1 MYVVVGGAGEVGY
14 HVARSLRD
22 EGHDVCV
29 IELNPDRLERL
40 ADLDVLAVRG
50 NLANKSILE
59 GEGKIAEAQLFIACT
74 GDDEVNMVAA
84 ALAKTHGPRT
94 IARINDTE
102 YLNVPYSDEYAKI
115 GIDVAVSPEMVAAIR
130 IKRMLNQPQLV
141 NADVFA
147 QGKVF
152 VAEGRVEPDA
162 FVVGKRLDEVEPPA
176 GFHLF
181 AIYRGD
187 EALIPKGSMRFRSGD
202 RLLMALTS
210 MDVLKDVE
218 PYIGKARQVR
228 SGGSEVK
235 RVMIAGATRIGVQLA
250 RLLEQS
256 KRDVV
261 LVEKDEAKA
270 KWAGERLQRTLVVLG
285 DATDRHLLTQE
296 NVDTFDAFVGCNKIE
311 EYNVLAAI
319 LAKRLGVTYTVAVV
333 NQPELKGFLEEL
345 DIDLAVAPRLSTV
358 GAILKAVHPGS
369 EDLALQN
376 LGEERLMVFRVV
388 EGSGLAG
395 TRVKKVGFPA
405 QAHVAA
411 IVRGDQVVLPRGDD
425 TLEANDQVLVFTLT
439 EAVDKLERLFA

>member
-29 IELNPDRLERL
+29 VELDEKRLERL
-40 ADLDVLAVRG
+40 AELDVQSVRG
-50 NLANKSILE
+50 NIANKSVLE
-59 GEGKIAEAQLFIACT
+59 GEAKIAEAQLFIACT
-74 GDDEVNMVAA
+74 GDDEVNMIAA

-102 YLNVPYSDEYAKI
+102 YLNVPYSDEYARI
-115 GIDVAVSPEMVAAIR
+115 GIDVAVCPEMVAAIR

-152 VAEGRVEPDA
+152 VAEGRVEPDS
-162 FVVGKRLDEVEPPA
+162 FVVGKRLDEIEPPA

-187 EALIPKGSMRFRSGD
+187 EALIPKGHMRFRAGD
-202 RLLMALTS
+202 RLVMALTS

-218 PYIGKARQVR
+218 PYIGKARQVQ
-228 SGGSEVK
+228 GGAEVR

-270 KWAGERLQRTLVVLG
+270 KWAGERLQRTLVVVG
-285 DATDRHLLTQE
+285 DATDRHVLTQE
-296 NVDTFDAFVGCNKIE
+296 NVDTFDAFVGCHKVE

-319 LAKRLGVTYTVAVV
+319 LAKRLGVPLTVATV
-333 NQPELKGFLEEL
+333 NQPELKGFLEDL
-345 DIDLAVAPRLSTV
+345 GIDLAVAPRLSTV

-376 LGEERLMVFRVV
+376 LGEERLMVFRV
-388 EGSGLAG
+388 AG
-395 TRVKKVGFPA
+395 ASPVAGERIRKVGFPA

-411 IVRGDQVVLPRGDD
+411 VVRGDAVLMPRGDE
-425 TLEANDQVLVFTLT
+425 TLEAGDQVLVFTLT
-439 EAVDKLERLFA
+439 ESVERLERLFA

>member
-29 IELNPDRLERL
+29 VETNPERLERL
-40 ADLDVLAVRG
+40 AELDVTSVKG
-50 NLANKSILE
+50 NIANKSILE
-59 GEGKIAEAQLFIACT
+59 GEAKIAEAQLFIACT
-74 GDDEVNMVAA
+74 GDDEVNMIAC

-115 GIDVAVSPEMVAAIR
+115 GIDVAVCPEMVAAIR

-152 VAEGRVEPDA
+152 VAEGKVEPDS

-187 EALIPKGSMRFRSGD
+187 EALIPKGHMRFRAGD

-210 MDVLKDVE
+210 MEVLKDVE
-218 PYIGKARQVR
+218 PYIGKARQVTK
-228 SGGSEVK
+228 GAEVK
-235 RVMIAGATRIGVQLA
+235 RVMIAGATRIGIQLA

-270 KWAGERLQRTLVVLG
+270 KMAGERLQRTLVVLG
-285 DATDRHLLTQE
+285 DATDRHVLAQE
-296 NVDTFDAFVGCNKIE
+296 NVDTFDAFVGCHKIE

-319 LAKRLGVTYTVAVV
+319 LAKRMGVSFTVAVV

-388 EGSGLAG
+388 EGSGIAG
-395 TRVKKVGFPA
+395 QRIKKAGFPS

-411 IVRGDQVVLPRGDD
+411 VVRGDQVLLPRGDE
-425 TLEANDQVLVFTLT
+425 TIEANDQVLVFTLT
-439 EAVDKLERLFA
+439 ESVERLERLFA

>member
-29 IELNPDRLERL
+29 VETNPERLERL
-40 ADLDVLAVRG
+40 ADLDVTSVKG
-50 NLANKSILE
+50 NIANKSILE
-59 GEGKIAEAQLFIACT
+59 GEAKIAEAQLFIACT
-74 GDDEVNMVAA
+74 GDDEVNMIAC

-115 GIDVAVSPEMVAAIR
+115 GIDVAVCPEMVAAIR

-152 VAEGRVEPDA
+152 VAEGRVEPDS

-187 EALIPKGSMRFRSGD
+187 EALIPKGHMRFRSGD

-210 MDVLKDVE
+210 MEVLKDVE
-218 PYIGKARQVR
+218 PYIGKARQVQQ
-228 SGGSEVK
+228 GAEIK

-285 DATDRHLLTQE
+285 DATDRHILTQE

-319 LAKRLGVTYTVAVV
+319 LAKRMGVPFTVAVV
-333 NQPELKGFLEEL
+333 NQPELKAFLEEL

-376 LGEERLMVFRVV
+376 LGEERLMVFRVP
-388 EGSGLAG
+388 ETSALAG
-395 TRVKKVGFPA
+395 QRIKKAGFPS

-411 IVRGDQVVLPRGDD
+411 LVRGDQVVLPRGEE

-439 EAVDKLERLFA
+439 ESVEKLERLFA

>member
-29 IELNPDRLERL
+29 VETNPDRLERL
-40 ADLDVLAVRG
+40 AELDVTSVKG
-50 NLANKSILE
+50 NIANKSILE
-59 GEGKIAEAQLFIACT
+59 GEAKIAEAQLFIACT
-74 GDDEVNMVAA
+74 GDDEVNMIAC

-115 GIDVAVSPEMVAAIR
+115 GIDVAVCPEMVAAIR

-152 VAEGRVEPDA
+152 VAEGKVEPDS

-187 EALIPKGSMRFRSGD
+187 EALIPKGHMRFRAGD

-210 MDVLKDVE
+210 MEVLKDVE
-218 PYIGKARQVR
+218 PYIGKARQVTK
-228 SGGSEVK
+228 GAEVK
-235 RVMIAGATRIGVQLA
+235 RVMIAGATRIGIQLA

-270 KWAGERLQRTLVVLG
+270 KQAGERLQRTLVVLG
-285 DATDRHLLTQE
+285 DATDRHVLAQE
-296 NVDTFDAFVGCNKIE
+296 NVDTFDAFVGCHKVE

-319 LAKRLGVTYTVAVV
+319 LAKRMGVAFTVAVV

-388 EGSGLAG
+388 EGSGIAG
-395 TRVKKVGFPA
+395 QRIKKAGFPS

-411 IVRGDQVVLPRGDD
+411 VVRGDQVLLPRGDE
-425 TLEANDQVLVFTLT
+425 TIEANDQVLVFTLT
-439 EAVDKLERLFA
+439 ESVEKLERLFA

>member
-14 HVARSLRD
+14 HVARALRD

-29 IELNPDRLERL
+29 VEADEGRIERL
-40 ADLDVLAVRG
+40 GELDVLSVRG
-50 NLANKSILE
+50 NIANKSILE
-59 GEGKIAEAQLFIACT
+59 GEAKVGEAQLFIACT
-74 GDDEVNMVAA
+74 GDDEVNMIAA
-84 ALAKTHGPRT
+84 ALAKTHGART

-115 GIDVAVSPEMVAAIR
+115 GIDVAVCPEMVAAIR

-152 VAEGRVEPDA
+152 VAEGRVEPDS

-187 EALIPKGSMRFRSGD
+187 DALVPKGSIRFRAGD

-210 MDVLKDVE
+210 MEVLKDVE
-218 PYIGKARQVR
+218 PYIGKAKQVTA
-228 SGGSEVK
+228 GAEVK

-261 LVEKDEAKA
+261 LVEKDEARA
-270 KWAGERLQRTLVVLG
+270 KWASDRLQRALVVHG
-285 DATDRHLLTQE
+285 DATDRRLLQQE
-296 NVDTFDAFVGCNKIE
+296 NVDTFDAFVGCHKVE
-311 EYNVLAAI
+311 EYNVLAAL
-319 LAKRLGVTYTVAVV
+319 LAKQLGVRLTVATI
-333 NQPELKGFLEEL
+333 NQPELKSFLEDTGL
-345 DIDLAVAPRLSTV
+345 DLAIAPRLASV
-358 GAILKAVHPGS
+358 GAILRHVHGGA
-369 EDLALQN
+369 EELALQN
-376 LGEERLMVFRVV
+376 LGEEQLLMFRVPASAPV
-388 EGSGLAG
+388 AG
-395 TRVKKVGFPA
+395 HKIKRVGFPA
-405 QAHVAA
+405 TSHIAA
-411 IVRGDQVVLPRGDD
+411 IVRGDQVVLPRGDETIEVD
-425 TLEANDQVLVFTLT
+425 DQVLVFTLT
-439 EAVDKLERLFA
+439 EGIDRLERLFT

>member
-14 HVARSLRD
+14 HVARALRD

-29 IELNPDRLERL
+29 VETDQVRLERL
-40 ADLDVLAVRG
+40 AELDVATVKG
-50 NLANKSILE
+50 NIANKSVLE
-59 GEGKIAEAQLFIACT
+59 GEAKIAEAQLFIACT
-74 GDDEVNMVAA
+74 GDDEVNMIAA
-84 ALAKTHGPRT
+84 CIAKTHGPRT
-94 IARINDTE
+94 IARINDNE

-115 GIDVAVSPEMVAAIR
+115 GIDVAVCPEMVAAIR

-147 QGKVF
+147 QGKVY
-152 VAEGRVEPDA
+152 VAEGRVEADS

-187 EALIPKGSMRFRSGD
+187 EALIPKGHMRFRAGD
-202 RLLMALTS
+202 RLVMALTS
-210 MDVLKDVE
+210 MEVLKDVE
-218 PYIGKARQVR
+218 PYIGQAKQVQ
-228 SGGSEVK
+228 GGAEVK

-285 DATDRHLLTQE
+285 DATDRHVLTQE
-296 NVDTFDAFVGCNKIE
+296 NVDTFDAFVGCHKIE
-311 EYNVLAAI
+311 EYNVLAAM
-319 LAKRLGVTYTVAVV
+319 LAKHLGVPLTVATV
-333 NQPELKGFLEEL
+333 NQPELKGFLEQT

-376 LGEERLMVFRVV
+376 MGEERIMVFRVA
-388 EGSGLAG
+388 EGSALAG
-395 TRVKKVGFPA
+395 SRIKKVGFPP

-411 IVRGDQVVLPRGDD
+411 IVRGERVVLPRGDE
-425 TLEANDQVLVFTLT
+425 TIEAGDQVLVFTLT
-439 EAVDKLERLFA
+439 ESVERLERLFA

>member
-29 IELNPDRLERL
+29 VETNPDRLERL
-40 ADLDVLAVRG
+40 AELDVTSVKG
-50 NLANKSILE
+50 NIANKSILE
-59 GEGKIAEAQLFIACT
+59 GEAKIAEAQLFIACT
-74 GDDEVNMVAA
+74 GDDEVNMIAC

-115 GIDVAVSPEMVAAIR
+115 GIDVAVCPEMVAAIR

-152 VAEGRVEPDA
+152 VAEGKVEPDS

-187 EALIPKGSMRFRSGD
+187 EALIPKGHMRFRAGD

-210 MDVLKDVE
+210 MEVLKDVE
-218 PYIGKARQVR
+218 PYIGKARQVTK
-228 SGGSEVK
+228 GAEVK
-235 RVMIAGATRIGVQLA
+235 RVMIAGATRIGIQLA

-270 KWAGERLQRTLVVLG
+270 KLAGERLQRTLVVLG
-285 DATDRHLLTQE
+285 DATDRHVLAQE
-296 NVDTFDAFVGCNKIE
+296 NVDTFDAFVGCHKVE

-319 LAKRLGVTYTVAVV
+319 LAKRMGVAFTVAVV

-388 EGSGLAG
+388 EGSGIAG
-395 TRVKKVGFPA
+395 QRIKKAGFPS

-411 IVRGDQVVLPRGDD
+411 VVRGDQVLLPRGDE
-425 TLEANDQVLVFTLT
+425 TIEANDQVLVFTLT
-439 EAVDKLERLFA
+439 ESVERLERLFA

>member
-29 IELNPDRLERL
+29 VETNPARLERL
-40 ADLDVLAVRG
+40 AELDVATVKG
-50 NLANKSILE
+50 NIANKSVLE
-59 GEGKIAEAQLFIACT
+59 GEAKIAEAELFIACT
-74 GDDEVNMVAA
+74 GDDEVNMIAA
-84 ALAKTHGPRT
+84 AIAKTHGPRT
-94 IARINDTE
+94 IARINDNE

-115 GIDVAVSPEMVAAIR
+115 GIDVAVCPEMVAAIR

-152 VAEGRVEPDA
+152 VAEGRVEPDS

-187 EALIPKGSMRFRSGD
+187 EALIPKGHMRFRAGD
-202 RLLMALTS
+202 RLVMALTS
-210 MDVLKDVE
+210 MEVLKDVE
-218 PYIGKARQVR
+218 PYIGQAKQVK
-228 SGGSEVK
+228 GGTEVK

-261 LVEKDEAKA
+261 LVEKDEEKA

-296 NVDTFDAFVGCNKIE
+296 NVDTFDAFVGCHKVE
-311 EYNVLAAI
+311 EYNVLAAM
-319 LAKRLGVTYTVAVV
+319 LAKRLGVPLTVATV

-345 DIDLAVAPRLSTV
+345 GIDLAVAPRLSTV

-376 LGEERLMVFRVV
+376 LGEERIMVFRVV
-388 EGSGLAG
+388 EGSPLAG
-395 TRVKKVGFPA
+395 TRIKKVGFPD

-411 IVRGDQVVLPRGDD
+411 VVRGEQVVLPRGDE
-425 TLEANDQVLVFTLT
+425 TIEAGDQVLVFTLT
-439 EAVDKLERLFA
+439 ESVEQLERLFS

>member
-1 MYVVVGGAGEVGY
+1 MYVIVGGAGEVGY
-14 HVARSLRD
+14 HIARSLRD

-29 IELNPDRLERL
+29 VESDPERL
-40 ADLDVLAVRG
+40 TRLAELDVLSVQG
-50 NLANKSILE
+50 NIANKTILE
-59 GEGKIAEAQLFIACT
+59 GEAKVQEAKLFIACT
-74 GDDEVNMVAA
+74 GDDEVNMIAC
-84 ALAKTHGPRT
+84 ALAKTHGART

-115 GIDVAVSPEMVAAIR
+115 GIDVAVCPEMVAAIR

-152 VAEGRVEPDA
+152 VAEGRVEPDS

-187 EALIPKGSMRFRSGD
+187 DPLIPKGQIRFRAGD

-210 MDVLKDVE
+210 MEVLKDVE
-218 PYIGKARQVR
+218 PYIGKAREIKA
-228 SGGSEVK
+228 GAEVK

-270 KWAGERLQRTLVVLG
+270 KWASDRLQRALVVHG
-285 DATDRHLLTQE
+285 DATDRRVLQQE

-311 EYNVLAAI
+311 EYNVLAAL
-319 LAKRLGVTYTVAVV
+319 LAKQLGVGLTVAVI
-333 NQPELKGFLEEL
+333 NQPELKSFLE
-345 DIDLAVAPRLSTV
+345 DTGIDLAIAPRLASV
-358 GAILKAVHPGS
+358 GAILRHVHGGA
-369 EDLALQN
+369 EELALQN
-376 LGEERLMVFRVV
+376 LGEEQLLMFRVP
-388 EGSGLAG
+388 AG
-395 TRVKKVGFPA
+395 APVTGHKIKRVGFPNTS
-405 QAHVAA
+405 HIAA
-411 IVRGDQVVLPRGDD
+411 IVRGDQVVLPRGDETIEVD
-425 TLEANDQVLVFTLT
+425 DQVLVFTLT
-439 EAVDKLERLFA
+439 EGLERMERLFT

>member
-29 IELNPDRLERL
+29 VETDQGRLERL
-40 ADLDVLAVRG
+40 AELDVATVKG
-50 NLANKSILE
+50 NIANKSILE
-59 GEGKIAEAQLFIACT
+59 GEAKIAEAELFIACT
-74 GDDEVNMVAA
+74 GDDEVNMIAA
-84 ALAKTHGPRT
+84 CIAKTHGPRT
-94 IARINDTE
+94 IARINDNE

-115 GIDVAVSPEMVAAIR
+115 GIDVAVCPEMVAAIR

-152 VAEGRVEPDA
+152 VAEGRVEPDS

-187 EALIPKGSMRFRSGD
+187 EALIPKGHMRFRAGD
-202 RLLMALTS
+202 RLVMALTS
-210 MDVLKDVE
+210 MEVLKDVE
-218 PYIGKARQVR
+218 PYIGQAREVK
-228 SGGSEVK
+228 GGTEVK

-285 DATDRHLLTQE
+285 DATDRHVLTQE
-296 NVDTFDAFVGCNKIE
+296 NVDTFDAFVGCHKIE
-311 EYNVLAAI
+311 EYNVLAAM
-319 LAKRLGVTYTVAVV
+319 LAKRLGVPLTVATV
-333 NQPELKGFLEEL
+333 NQPELKGFLEEMG
-345 DIDLAVAPRLSTV
+345 IDLAVAPRLSTV

-376 LGEERLMVFRVV
+376 MGEERLMVFRIG
-388 EGSGLAG
+388 ETSPLAG
-395 TRVKKVGFPA
+395 QRIKKVGFPS

-411 IVRGDQVVLPRGDD
+411 IVRGEQVVLPRGDE
-425 TLEANDQVLVFTLT
+425 TLEAGDQVLAFTLT
-439 EAVDKLERLFA
+439 EAVEKLERLFA

>member
-29 IELNPDRLERL
+29 IETNPGRLERL
-40 ADLDVLAVRG
+40 AELDVISVKG
-50 NLANKSILE
+50 NIANKAILE
-59 GEGKIAEAQLFIACT
+59 GEAKIAEAQLFIACT
-74 GDDEVNMVAA
+74 GDDEVNMVAC

-115 GIDVAVSPEMVAAIR
+115 GIDVAVCPEMVAAIR

-152 VAEGRVEPDA
+152 VAEGKVEPDS

-181 AIYRGD
+181 AIYRSD
-187 EALIPKGSMRFRSGD
+187 EALIPKSHMRFRSGD

-210 MDVLKDVE
+210 MEVLKDVE
-218 PYIGKARQVR
+218 PYIGKARQVTK
-228 SGGSEVK
+228 GIDIK

-261 LVEKDEAKA
+261 LVEKDPDLAE
-270 KWAGERLQRTLVVLG
+270 WAGERLQRTLVVVG

-296 NVDTFDAFVGCNKIE
+296 NVDTFDAFVGCHKIE

-319 LAKRLGVTYTVAVV
+319 LAKHLGVDFTVAVV

-388 EGSGLAG
+388 EGSGIAG
-395 TRVKKVGFPA
+395 QRVKKAGFPP

-411 IVRGDQVVLPRGDD
+411 IVRGDQVLLPRGDE
-425 TLEANDQVLVFTLT
+425 TMEANDQVLVFTLT
-439 EAVDKLERLFA
+439 ESVERLERLFA

>member
-1 MYVVVGGAGEVGY
+1 MYVIVGGAGEVGY
-14 HVARSLRD
+14 HVARALRD

-29 IELNPDRLERL
+29 VEANPERL
-40 ADLDVLAVRG
+40 VRLGELDVLAVQG
-50 NLANKSILE
+50 NIANKTLLE
-59 GEGKIAEAQLFIACT
+59 GEARVADAKLFIALT
-74 GDDEVNMVAA
+74 GDDEVNMVAC
-84 ALAKTHGPRT
+84 ALAKTYGART

-102 YLNVPYSDEYAKI
+102 YLNVPHSEEYQRM

-152 VAEGRVEPDA
+152 VAEGRVEPDS

-187 EALIPKGSMRFRSGD
+187 DALIPKGQLRFRAGD

-210 MDVLKDVE
+210 MEVLKDVE
-218 PYIGKARQVR
+218 PYIGKARQVKA
-228 SGGSEVK
+228 GAEVK

-270 KWAGERLQRTLVVLG
+270 KWASDRLQRTLVVHG
-285 DATDRHLLTQE
+285 DATDRRLLTQE

-311 EYNVLAAI
+311 EYNVLAA
-319 LAKRLGVTYTVAVV
+319 LLSKQLGVGLTVAVI
-333 NQPELKGFLEEL
+333 NQPELKGFLE
-345 DIDLAVAPRLSTV
+345 DTGIDLAIAPRLASV
-358 GAILKAVHPGS
+358 GAVLRHVHAGA
-369 EDLALQN
+369 EELALQN
-376 LGEERLMVFRVV
+376 LGEEQLLVYRVTASAPVVGHKIKRL
-388 EGSGLAG
+388 
-395 TRVKKVGFPA
+395 GFPA
-405 QAHVAA
+405 GSHIAA
-411 IVRGDQVVLPRGDD
+411 VVRGEQVVMPRGEE
-425 TLEANDQVLVFTLT
+425 TLEVDDQVLVFALT
-439 EAVDKLERLFA
+439 ESIEQLERLFT

>member
-29 IELNPDRLERL
+29 VETDPARLERL
-40 ADLDVLAVRG
+40 GELDVLSVRG
-50 NLANKSILE
+50 NIANKSVLE
-59 GEGKIAEAQLFIACT
+59 GEAKIGEAQLFIACT
-74 GDDEVNMVAA
+74 GDDEVNMIAA

-115 GIDVAVSPEMVAAIR
+115 GIDVAVCPEMVAAIR

-152 VAEGRVEPDA
+152 VAEGRVEPDS

-187 EALIPKGSMRFRSGD
+187 EALIPKGHMRFRAGD
-202 RLLMALTS
+202 RLVMALTS

-218 PYIGKARQVR
+218 PYIGKARQVQ
-228 SGGSEVK
+228 GGAEVK

-270 KWAGERLQRTLVVLG
+270 KWAGERLQRTLVVVG
-285 DATDRHLLTQE
+285 DATDRHVLTQE
-296 NVDTFDAFVGCNKIE
+296 NVDTFDAFVGCHKVE

-319 LAKRLGVTYTVAVV
+319 LAKRLGVGFTVATV
-333 NQPELKGFLEEL
+333 NQPELKGFLE
-345 DIDLAVAPRLSTV
+345 DIGIDLAVAPRLSTV

-376 LGEERLMVFRVV
+376 LGEERLMVFRVAETSPV
-388 EGSGLAG
+388 AG
-395 TRVKKVGFPA
+395 ERIKKVGFPA

-411 IVRGDQVVLPRGDD
+411 LVRGDAVLMPRGDE
-425 TLEANDQVLVFTLT
+425 TLEAGDQVLVFTLT
-439 EAVDKLERLFA
+439 ESVERLERLFA

>member
-29 IELNPDRLERL
+29 VETNPDRLERL
-40 ADLDVLAVRG
+40 SELDVLSVKG
-50 NLANKSILE
+50 NVANKSLLE
-59 GEGKIAEAQLFIACT
+59 GEAKIKDAQLFIACT

-84 ALAKTHGPRT
+84 AIAKTYGPRT

-102 YLNVPYSDEYAKI
+102 YLNVPYSDEYSKM
-115 GIDVAVSPEMVAAIR
+115 GIDVAVCPEMVAAIR
-130 IKRMLNQPQLV
+130 IKRMLNQPRLV

-152 VAEGRVEPDA
+152 VAEGRVEPDS

-187 EALIPKGSMRFRSGD
+187 EAIIPKGHLRFRAGD
-202 RLLMALTS
+202 RLVMALTS
-210 MDVLKDVE
+210 MEVLKDVE
-218 PYIGKARQVR
+218 PYIGKAKPVEGRA
-228 SGGSEVK
+228 EVK

-270 KWAGERLQRTLVVLG
+270 KWAGERLQRALVVVG
-285 DATDRHLLTQE
+285 DATDRHVLTQE
-296 NVDTFDAFVGCNKIE
+296 NVDTFDAFVGCHKVE

-319 LAKRLGVTYTVAVV
+319 LAKRMGVGLTVATI
-333 NQPELKGFLEEL
+333 NQPELKPFLEEL

-369 EDLALQN
+369 EDLALHN
-376 LGEERLMVFRVV
+376 MGEERLMVFRVA
-388 EGSGLAG
+388 EGSAIAG
-395 TRVKKVGFPA
+395 TRIKKAGFPP

-411 IVRGDQVVLPRGDD
+411 VVRGDNVVLPRGDE
-425 TLEANDQVLVFTLT
+425 TLEANDQVLVFVLT
-439 EAVDKLERLFA
+439 ESVDALERLFA

>member
-14 HVARSLRD
+14 HVARALRD

-29 IELNPDRLERL
+29 VETDPDRLERL
-40 ADLDVLAVRG
+40 AELDVLSVKG
-50 NLANKSILE
+50 NIANKSILE
-59 GEGKIAEAQLFIACT
+59 GEAKIAEAQLFIACT

-102 YLNVPYSDEYAKI
+102 YLNVPYSDEYSKM
-115 GIDVAVSPEMVAAIR
+115 GIDVAVCPEMVAAIR

-147 QGKVF
+147 QGKVY
-152 VAEGRVEPDA
+152 VAEGRVESDS

-187 EALIPKGSMRFRSGD
+187 EALIPKGHMRFRAGD
-202 RLLMALTS
+202 RLVMALTS

-218 PYIGKARQVR
+218 PYIGKAKPVQ
-228 SGGSEVK
+228 GGAEVK

-285 DATDRHLLTQE
+285 DATDRHVLTQE
-296 NVDTFDAFVGCNKIE
+296 NVDTFDAFVGCHKVE

-319 LAKRLGVTYTVAVV
+319 LAKRMGVGLTVAVV

-376 LGEERLMVFRVV
+376 LGEERIMVFRVS
-388 EGSGLAG
+388 EGSPLAG
-395 TRVKKVGFPA
+395 TRIKKVGFPA

-411 IVRGDQVVLPRGDD
+411 IVRGDTVVLPRGDEA
-425 TLEANDQVLVFTLT
+425 LEANDQVLVFTLT
-439 EAVDKLERLFA
+439 ESVEALERLFQ

>member
-14 HVARSLRD
+14 HVARALRD

-29 IELNPDRLERL
+29 VEVDPDRLERL
-40 ADLDVLAVRG
+40 SELDVLPVKG
-50 NLANKSILE
+50 NIANKSILE
-59 GEGKIAEAQLFIACT
+59 GEAKIQDAQLFIACT
-74 GDDEVNMVAA
+74 GDDEVNMIAA
-84 ALAKTHGPRT
+84 AIAKTHGPRT

-115 GIDVAVSPEMVAAIR
+115 GIDVAVCPEMVAAIR
-130 IKRMLNQPQLV
+130 IKRMLNQPRLV

-152 VAEGRVEPDA
+152 VAEGRVEPDS

-187 EALIPKGSMRFRSGD
+187 EALIPKGHLRFRPYD

-210 MDVLKDVE
+210 MEVLKDVE
-218 PYIGKARQVR
+218 PYIGKAKPVQERA
-228 SGGSEVK
+228 EVK
-235 RVMIAGATRIGVQLA
+235 RVMIAGATRIGIQLA

-270 KWAGERLQRTLVVLG
+270 KWAGERLQRTLVVVG
-285 DATDRHLLTQE
+285 DATDRHVLTQE
-296 NVDTFDAFVGCNKIE
+296 NVDTFDAFVGCHKVE

-319 LAKRLGVTYTVAVV
+319 LAKRMGVGLTVAVV

-376 LGEERLMVFRVV
+376 LGEERLMVFRVA
-388 EGSGLAG
+388 EGSSLAG
-395 TRVKKVGFPA
+395 TRIKKAGFPA

-411 IVRGDQVVLPRGDD
+411 IVRGDQVVLPRADE
-425 TLEANDQVLVFTLT
+425 TLEVNDQVLVFTLT
-439 EAVDKLERLFA
+439 ESVEPLERLFA

>member
-14 HVARSLRD
+14 HVARALRD

-29 IELNPDRLERL
+29 VETDPARLERL
-40 ADLDVLAVRG
+40 AELDVVSVRG
-50 NLANKSILE
+50 NIANKSILE
-59 GEGKIAEAQLFIACT
+59 GEAKVGEAQLFIACT
-74 GDDEVNMVAA
+74 GDDEVNMIAA
-84 ALAKTHGPRT
+84 CLAKTHGCRT

-115 GIDVAVSPEMVAAIR
+115 GIDVAVCPEMVAAIR

-152 VAEGRVEPDA
+152 VAEGRVEPDS

-187 EALIPKGSMRFRSGD
+187 EALIPKGHMRFRAGD
-202 RLLMALTS
+202 RLVMALTS

-218 PYIGKARQVR
+218 PYIGKARQVQGR
-228 SGGSEVK
+228 TEVK

-270 KWAGERLQRTLVVLG
+270 KWAGERLQRALVVVG
-285 DATDRHLLTQE
+285 DATDRHVLTQE
-296 NVDTFDAFVGCNKIE
+296 NVDTFDAFVGCHKVE

-319 LAKRLGVTYTVAVV
+319 LAKRLGVGLTVATV
-333 NQPELKGFLEEL
+333 NQPELKGFLEDL
-345 DIDLAVAPRLSTV
+345 GIDLAVAPRLATV

-376 LGEERLMVFRVV
+376 LGEERLMVFRVA
-388 EGSGLAG
+388 EGSPVAG
-395 TRVKKVGFPA
+395 ERIKKVGFPEES
-405 QAHVAA
+405 HVAA
-411 IVRGDQVVLPRGDD
+411 VVRGDAVLLPRGDE
-425 TLEANDQVLVFTLT
+425 TLEAGDQVLVFTLT
-439 EAVDKLERLFA
+439 ESVERLERLFA

>member
-1 MYVVVGGAGEVGY
+1 MYVIVGGAGEVGY
-14 HVARSLRD
+14 HIARALRD

-29 IELNPDRLERL
+29 VENDPDRLARL
-40 ADLDVLAVRG
+40 ADLDVLAVQG
-50 NLANKSILE
+50 NIANKTVLE
-59 GEGKIAEAQLFIACT
+59 GEARVQEAKLFIACS
-74 GDDEVNMVAA
+74 GDDEVNMVACS
-84 ALAKTHGPRT
+84 LAKTHGART

-102 YLNVPYSDEYAKI
+102 YLNVPQSDEYAKM
-115 GIDVAVSPEMVAAIR
+115 GIDIAVCPEMVAAIR

-152 VAEGRVEPDA
+152 VAEGRVEPDS

-187 EALIPKGSMRFRSGD
+187 DALIPKGQLRFRAGD

-210 MDVLKDVE
+210 MEVLKDVE
-218 PYIGKARQVR
+218 GYIGKAREVKA
-228 SGGSEVK
+228 GAEVK

-261 LVEKDEAKA
+261 LVEKDEARA
-270 KWAGERLQRTLVVLG
+270 KWASDRLQRALVVHG
-285 DATDRHLLTQE
+285 DATDRRLLQQE

-311 EYNVLAAI
+311 EYNVLAAL
-319 LAKRLGVTYTVAVV
+319 LAKQLGVGLTVAVI
-333 NQPELKGFLEEL
+333 NQPELKGFLEDL
-345 DIDLAVAPRLSTV
+345 GIDLAIAPRLASV
-358 GAILKAVHPGS
+358 GAILRHVHGGA

-376 LGEERLMVFRVV
+376 LGEEQLVVFRVP
-388 EGSGLAG
+388 AG
-395 TRVKKVGFPA
+395 APVAGHKIKRVGFPA
-405 QAHVAA
+405 TSHVAA
-411 IVRGDQVVLPRGDD
+411 IVRGDQVVLPRGEE
-425 TLEANDQVLVFTLT
+425 TLEVDDQVLVFTLT
-439 EAVDKLERLFA
+439 EGIHRLERLFS

>member
-29 IELNPDRLERL
+29 VETNPERLERL
-40 ADLDVLAVRG
+40 AELDVTSVKG
-50 NLANKSILE
+50 NIANKSILE
-59 GEGKIAEAQLFIACT
+59 GEARIKDAQLFIACT
-74 GDDEVNMVAA
+74 GDDEVNMIAC

-115 GIDVAVSPEMVAAIR
+115 GIDVAVCPEMVAAIR

-152 VAEGRVEPDA
+152 VAEGRVEPDS

-187 EALIPKGSMRFRSGD
+187 EALIPKGHMRFRSGD

-210 MDVLKDVE
+210 MEVLKDVE
-218 PYIGKARQVR
+218 PYIGKARQVQQ
-228 SGGSEVK
+228 GAEIK

-285 DATDRHLLTQE
+285 DATDRHVLTQE

-319 LAKRLGVTYTVAVV
+319 LAKRMGVTFTVAVI
-333 NQPELKGFLEEL
+333 NQPELKAFLEEL

-376 LGEERLMVFRVV
+376 LGEERLMVFRVP
-388 EGSGLAG
+388 ETSGLAG
-395 TRVKKVGFPA
+395 QRIKKAGFPS

-411 IVRGDQVVLPRGDD
+411 LVRGDQVVLPRGEE

-439 EAVDKLERLFA
+439 ESVEKLERLFA